1 MNKKFLYLVRLVIGF
16 VFLAGASTTVLGEEF
31 YKGKMIRIVVGFSA
45 GGGFDTYSRV
55 IARHIAKHI
64 PGNPTLIVQ
73 NMTGAGSLIAANYMF
88 NKAKPDGLTIGN
100 FHGGLVLQQVVGG
113 KGIQFDARKFE
124 WIGLPV
130 QDSPV
135 CALTRASG
143 ITSLEKWF
151 GSKQLVKLGGTA
163 AGDNTSDFARIL
175 KEALGLPIHLVEGYK
190 GTSRVR
196 LAAEVGEVAGG
207 CWSWESVKV
216 TWRKALQSG
225 DVKVVLQM
233 LDKKHPELSD
243 VPNALDYV
251 KGNDARQLLKTG
263 IINRSVITRYY
274 SLPPGTPSGRVAT
287 LRKAFV
293 DTMKDPVFLGEVKKA
308 NLDINPLTGEE
319 VKRIVASFFKLKPSL
334 VSRLGNILV
343 PK

>member
-1 MNKKFLYLVRLVIGF
+1 MNKKFSCLVKIFIGLAF
-16 VFLAGASTTVLGEEF
+16 VGVFTGTALGGDI
-31 YKGKMIRIVVGFSA
+31 YKGKTIRIVVGFSA
-45 GGGFDTYSRV
+45 GGGFDTYSRA

-64 PGNPTLIVQ
+64 PGKPTMVVQ

-113 KGIQFDARKFE
+113 KGVKFDARKFE
-124 WIGLPV
+124 WLGLPV
-130 QDSPV
+130 QDTPV

-151 GSKQLVKLGGTA
+151 GSKQPVKLGGTA
-163 AGDNTSDFARIL
+163 PGDNTSDFARVL
-175 KEALGLPIHLVEGYK
+175 KEALGLPIHLVEGYR
-190 GTSRVR
+190 GTSKVR

-216 TWRKALQSG
+216 TWRKALESG
-225 DVKVVLQM
+225 DVKVVIQM
-233 LDKKHPELSD
+233 RDKKHPELSN

-251 KGNDARQLLKTG
+251 KDDDARQLLKTG
-263 IINRSVITRYY
+263 IINRSVVTRYY
-274 SLPPGTPSGRVAT
+274 SLPPGTPSGRVAI
-287 LRKAFV
+287 LQKAFA
-293 DTMKDPVFLGEVKKA
+293 DTIKDPDFLGEVKKA

-319 VKRIVASFFKLKPSL
+319 VKRIVASFFELDSSL
-334 VSRLGNILV
+334 VSKLKKVLV
-343 PK
+343 RK